1 MSIIHPLLQKLQ
13 NDVQEL
19 QKGLQPDHLSFWYQK
34 IISDTKEM
42 APPWLQ
48 DKINVKQDPI
58 LPMKFNLDISKRAV
72 RYFIIAV
79 ENNLP
84 QMPYSTQL
92 YFLKVQE
99 ILGFEMDKS
108 FVEVP
113 IIFAFFSII
122 DCMKSVNL
130 VTCSL
135 SFNTIL
141 CTDLSFIE
149 ITISVSK
156 TSIISVM
163 KVSFPS
169 FTKIKLANF
178 CASYLSS
185 VTISTLFI

>member
-79 ENNLP
+79 ENNLS

-99 ILGFEMDKS
+99 IKLSGIRHLRQ
-108 FVEVP
+108 
-113 IIFAFFSII
+113 IIFN
-122 DCMKSVNL
+122 CN
-130 VTCSL
+130 
-135 SFNTIL
+135 N
-141 CTDLSFIE
+141 
-149 ITISVSK
+149 
-156 TSIISVM
+156 
-163 KVSFPS
+163 KVSNCS
-169 FTKIKLANF
+169 FGNIKIEF
-178 CASYLSS
+178 HW
-185 VTISTLFI
+185 

>member
-99 ILGFEMDKS
+99 ILSFEMDKS
-108 FVEVP
+108 
-113 IIFAFFSII
+113 
-122 DCMKSVNL
+122 L
-130 VTCSL
+130 V
-135 SFNTIL
+135 
-141 CTDLSFIE
+141 
-149 ITISVSK
+149 
-156 TSIISVM
+156 
-163 KVSFPS
+163 
-169 FTKIKLANF
+169 
-178 CASYLSS
+178 
-185 VTISTLFI
+185 